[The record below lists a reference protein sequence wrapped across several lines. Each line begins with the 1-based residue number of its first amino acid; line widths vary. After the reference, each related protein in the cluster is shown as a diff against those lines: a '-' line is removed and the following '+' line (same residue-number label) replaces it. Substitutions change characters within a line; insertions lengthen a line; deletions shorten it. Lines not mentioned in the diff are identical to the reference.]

1 MLTKTGAI
9 FPNKNLYDQDF
20 YLWLTTIIEQI
31 KEENWSEI
39 DKLNLIEELATMGR
53 SEKRELKNRLI
64 VLLTHLLKWN
74 YQINKRSPS
83 WINTIKEQRRQL
95 NFLLEDS
102 PSLKSF
108 YLEIFPQCYNFARQD
123 AAQEIGLSINNFPLQ
138 PCFSEDFALNSEEL
152 SDS

>member
-1 MLTKTGAI
+1 MLAKIASMSS
-9 FPNKNLYDQDF
+9 NMNLYDQDF
-20 YLWLTTIIEQI
+20 SLWLTTIIEQI
-31 KEENWSEI
+31 KQENWSEI
-39 DKLNLIEELATMGR
+39 DKFNLIEELETMGR

-83 WINTIKEQRRQL
+83 WINTITEQRRQI
-95 NFLLEDS
+95 NFILEDS

-123 AAQEIGLSINNFPLQ
+123 AAGETGLSINTFPFQ
-138 PCFSEDFALNSEEL
+138 PCFSPESVLNYEEL
-152 SDS
+152 SL